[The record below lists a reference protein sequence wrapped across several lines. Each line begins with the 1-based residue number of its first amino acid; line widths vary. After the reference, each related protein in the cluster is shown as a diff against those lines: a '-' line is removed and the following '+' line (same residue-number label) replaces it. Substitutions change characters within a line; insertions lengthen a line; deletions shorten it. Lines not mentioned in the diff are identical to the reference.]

1 MPPTSVGNYRNGANR
16 TTLEL
21 TLKLTTREGNL
32 LSRHVSEISGL
43 TAATIIKKIQKKQ
56 LKARRVRSYAIEAEE
71 LRKFLSREPSQGRLK
86 D

>member
-43 TAATIIKKIQKKQ
+43 TTATIIKKIHKKQ

-71 LRKFLSREPSQGRLK
+71 LRKFL
-86 D
+86 